1 MKSSIS
7 NNTTS
12 NGPSS
17 AIVDNRKVEVTRTQ
31 LNAVLAEHMI
41 MHKAVAGESMRT
53 ERRGVLELSW
63 DNNESD
69 L

>member
-1 MKSSIS
+1 M
-7 NNTTS
+7 
-12 NGPSS
+12 
-17 AIVDNRKVEVTRTQ
+17 TRTQ

-63 DNNESD
+63 DNDESD